1 MARECGACRA
11 CCITLGFRAAAG
23 EAPFDKPAN
32 TPCVHLVQIGCG
44 IYPSRPPACRRFQCG
59 WLSAPNLP
67 EEMRPDRCG
76 VLFCTN
82 DNPLQPGS
90 FAVYGY
96 ELRPGALD
104 ERPAQWLIGE
114 VSGEM
119 TVILARWDGR
129 TEVWSADPEIGEAL
143 EGTGSEL

>member
-1 MARECGACRA
+1 VARQCGECRA
-11 CCITLGFRAAAG
+11 CCITLGFRAIPG
-23 EAPFDKPAN
+23 EATFEKPAN

-44 IYPSRPPACRRFQCG
+44 IYPSRPPACSRFECA
-59 WLSAPNLP
+59 WLAAPNLP

-82 DNPLQPGS
+82 DDPLLAGRY
-90 FAVYGY
+90 AVFGY

-104 ERPAQWLIGE
+104 EPLPEWLIGE

-119 TVILARWDGR
+119 TVVLVRHDGR
-129 TEVWSADPEIGEAL
+129 TEILSADAEIEQAL
-143 EGTGSEL
+143 NRTGSET